1 MTSLSRL
8 LLAAALLA
16 PAAAPAGPV
25 TPEHRAFIAAA
36 VPATA
41 PATPAQPRRLLVFT
55 QTKGFRHAS
64 IETGVE
70 AITLLGQ
77 RTGAYTATAT
87 EDPGVLTAE
96 TLRGY
101 DAVLFL
107 NVTGNIFDRV
117 ESQQALLDF
126 VRAGGGVAGIHSATD
141 ACYEWP
147 EWGAIFG
154 GWFDGH
160 PWNANAHVTVWI
172 EDPAHPI
179 NAAFGGA
186 MNFAIQ
192 DEIYQLKGPD
202 FRSTHQVLT
211 SLDPRGTDMTL
222 AGIKRTDG
230 DFPIT
235 MIREYG
241 RGRVFYCSLGHNHH
255 IYWNPTVLGHYLAG
269 LQWVLGDLAAPVTPR
284 PRGALPPLAGD
295 PRFWDLIKRTGHDAD
310 PRILARL
317 DRAVAEA
324 GTAATKVNEL
334 ARQLLDVV
342 TDAAATPA
350 ARQAAAQRLGQ
361 VLATAAGQPPKEILA
376 ALAPLL
382 SDPARV
388 DEARLALDPVSGRE
402 VDALFV
408 AALASANGR
417 ARLAVVQSVGL
428 RRIAAAVPR
437 LTPLLKETDPA
448 LARAAALALGRI
460 ANRAARRAL
469 EKAPDRSAP
478 AVVEARLELAARSP
492 AGTAAR
498 IYEEI
503 YANPGLPEADRATAL
518 RGLIATRPA
527 SAVGLIRQTLAGN
540 VLAFQQAAL
549 EAVTTLPARDTVAQ
563 LASALP
569 QWTPEVQEA
578 VASAFG
584 RRGEAAAVPSLLALL
599 DSPDAAVRA
608 AALDALGRLP
618 GDRATVERLARLAA
632 GSGDDARAA
641 ADALAVISGRD
652 LDAFIQEQ
660 AARGEAALR
669 PVYLQQLAR
678 RGQTE
683 ATPLLLGRR
692 TDPDAAIRAAALDAL
707 AELAAPADQAAVLAW
722 ALGAADA
729 AEQNRA
735 VRALISITLRD
746 DAVDTR
752 AAGIIAAIDAGDA
765 KARLALLPVL
775 PRVVGAP
782 ALASLAQLAR
792 GPDAAVATAAVANLG
807 RWPDNAATG
816 PLVVAAEQTADA
828 AVRRAAVAAAE
839 RFLAR
844 ERDAAELDE
853 TNLLGRLLALPGEP
867 AAKESLLVLLSRTRD
882 EAALAVAEGFLAD
895 PALAAAAQDA
905 LDAIRANRAWPPA
918 VTASS
923 APNEAGRIADGRGNT
938 AWSARAVPGAWLQL
952 DLRQSRPVRGVTLEP
967 ARSNEFPQELEVF
980 VGEDPAALGPARA
993 TFQGSSGRSVITLP
1007 AGVRGRYLRLQ
1018 HTGTKDE
1025 GNWSVAEILVD

>member
-1 MTSLSRL
+1 MTSLFRL

-16 PAAAPAGPV
+16 PTVAPAGPV
-25 TPEHRAFIAAA
+25 TPEHRALIAAA

-70 AITLLGQ
+70 AITLMGK
-77 RTGAYTATAT
+77 RTGAYSVTAT

-96 TLRGY
+96 TFRGY

-147 EWGAIFG
+147 EWGSLFG

-160 PWNANAHVTVWI
+160 PWNANSHVTLWI
-172 EDPAHPI
+172 EHPAHPL

-186 MNFAIQ
+186 TNFAIQ

-202 FRSTHQVLT
+202 FRATHQVLT

-269 LQWVLGDLAAPVTPR
+269 LQWVMGDLAAPVTPQ

-295 PRFWDLIKRTGHDAD
+295 PRFWDLIKRTGYDAD
-310 PRILARL
+310 PRIFARL
-317 DRAVAEA
+317 DTAVAEA
-324 GTAATKVNEL
+324 GTDGKKVTEL
-334 ARQLLDVV
+334 TNLLLGVV

-361 VLATAAGQPPKEILA
+361 VLATLAGSPPKNVLA

-382 SDPARV
+382 PDPARV
-388 DEARLALDPVSGRE
+388 EDARLALDPVLGRE
-402 VDALFV
+402 VDTLIVNALRQATGGARV
-408 AALASANGR
+408 ALVHSAGH
-417 ARLAVVQSVGL
+417 
-428 RRIAAAVPR
+428 RRITAAVP
-437 LTPLLKETDPA
+437 LLAPLLKDPDPA
-448 LARAAALALGRI
+448 TARAAALALGRI
-460 ANRAARRAL
+460 ANRSARRAL
-469 EKAPDRSAP
+469 EKSPDRSAP
-478 AVVEARLELAARSP
+478 AVIEARLELAARST

-498 IYEEI
+498 LYEEI
-503 YANPGLPEADRATAL
+503 YSNPGLADADRATAL
-518 RGLIATRPA
+518 RGLIGARPA
-527 SAVGLIRQTLAGN
+527 SAVDLVRQTLAGN
-540 VLAFQQAAL
+540 VAAFQQVAL
-549 EAVTTLPARDTVAQ
+549 EAVTTLPARDTVAR
-563 LASALP
+563 LAEALP
-569 QWTPEVQEA
+569 QWSPEVQQA
-578 VASAFG
+578 VAAAFG
-584 RRGEAAAVPSLLALL
+584 RRGEAAAVPALTALL

-608 AALDALGRLP
+608 AALAALGRLP
-618 GDRATVERLARLAA
+618 GDRATAERLARLAA
-632 GSGDDARAA
+632 GSGDEARAA
-641 ADALAVISGRD
+641 ADALAVINGPG

-660 AARGEAALR
+660 AARGDAALR
-669 PVYLQQLAR
+669 PVHLQQLAR

-683 ATPLLLGRR
+683 ATPFLLGLR
-692 TDPDAAIRAAALDAL
+692 TDPVAGIRTAALDAL
-707 AELAAPADQAAVLAW
+707 AELAAPSDQAAVLAW
-722 ALGAADA
+722 ALGAPDN

-735 VRALISITLRD
+735 VRALISLTLRD
-746 DAVDTR
+746 DAVATR
-752 AAGIIAAIDAGDA
+752 AAGVIAAIQGGDA
-765 KARLALLPVL
+765 QVRLALLPVL
-775 PRVVGAP
+775 PRVAGAP
-782 ALASLAQLAR
+782 ALACLAALAT
-792 GPDAAVATAAVANLG
+792 GADAAAVAHLG
-807 RWPDNAATG
+807 RWPDDAATE
-816 PLVVAAEQTADA
+816 PLVVAAEKTPDA

-844 ERDAAELDE
+844 ERDAADLDE
-853 TNLLGRLLALPGEP
+853 TNLLRRLLALPGEP
-867 AAKESLLVLLSRTRD
+867 AAKESLLGLLSRTKD

-895 PALAAAAQDA
+895 PALAAAAQDC

-918 VTASS
+918 VTASE
-923 APNEAGRIADGRGNT
+923 APAAAARIADGRSNT
-938 AWSARAVPGAWLQL
+938 AWSVRAVPDAWLQL

-980 VGEDPAALGPARA
+980 VGEDPAALGQART

-1018 HTGTKDE
+1018 HTGTKAE
-1025 GNWSVAEILVD
+1025 GNWSVAEILIE